1 MGTINSKPVPWGP
14 TLSAFFVLST
24 LLLLVMPRTHAGEA
38 DWTPLAAIRFGNIDA
53 IDAEDGDLAT
63 FMKSIRNDGR
73 FIPPLHTLVGPE
85 IRNTTF
91 YGLTYEGWLEGLLL
105 APPAPGPTQTLWV
118 FPVDNRDEYM
128 TQMAN
133 LGLSEYE
140 GMDGVTRLR
149 ELDADGNA
157 HTWFME
163 WLPGNVAIFG
173 GSRDAVA
180 ATRRIYAENVAA
192 RGLLHHAGGQY
203 VEPDAMLRLF
213 PGRVASWQ
221 DHEFGQY
228 WWRDSI
234 GKLTDDLV
242 AYWGPNPARERLLRS
257 LAERFVLWPRNFESL
272 DLSLWFER
280 EGIEWRMA
288 VRGESG
294 FTGRGQLATLR
305 QTPERAGLAYAVPF
319 TPARFADLGDRLGA
333 FLLGA
338 AGGVV
343 SQEVRAAATT
353 LWAALA
359 DAGLREATQCWIAP
373 PPGRPELGAARLLV
387 SDWAAPDRLS
397 GALQALEALIEPGT
411 PVAYA
416 LGQMGLV
423 AAMSTYGDDPDAKI
437 LRIDPANGS
446 PEAEPYYH
454 GGLVLRRSGS
464 RVVMVAGSGR
474 ADADQMRAVMAYRTA
489 LADETLAYDGPGQGD
504 VRLAFSRMGEGGATF
519 LAIFHPVRFLQL
531 CLVEAADWRPRSP
544 DQHEPLSTQLAR
556 EMLEYGAGRAWTA
569 AGEADPGQYTISGG
583 IPWQSLA
590 RISAALGITES
601 ISMDGNGE

>member
-1 MGTINSKPVPWGP
+1 MSVTIGTKRGRVLPLVPVVLFLA
-14 TLSAFFVLST
+14 LSVTA
-24 LLLLVMPRTHAGEA
+24 RAGDA

-91 YGLTYEGWLEGLLL
+91 YGLTYEGWLEGLVL
-105 APPAPGPTQTLWV
+105 APPTPGPTQNLWI

-157 HTWFME
+157 HTWYME

-180 ATRRIYAENVAA
+180 ATRRIYAENIAA

-203 VEPDAMLRLF
+203 VEPDVMLRFF
-213 PGRVASWQ
+213 PARVASWQ
-221 DHEFGQY
+221 DSEFGQY
-228 WWRDSI
+228 WWRNKV

-242 AYWGPNPARERLLRS
+242 AFWSPNPARERLLRS

-288 VRGESG
+288 VRGETD

-305 QTPERAGLAYAVPF
+305 QTPERVGLAYAVPV
-319 TPARFADLGDRLGA
+319 TPARFAQIGERLGA

-343 SQEVRAAATT
+343 SQEVRVAATD

-359 DAGLREATQCWIAP
+359 EGGLREAIACWVAP
-373 PPGRPELGAARLLV
+373 PPGRPELGAARMLI
-387 SDWAAPDRLS
+387 SEWATPERLAES
-397 GALQALEALIEPGT
+397 LQAIETMIQPGT
-411 PVAYA
+411 PVAYT
-416 LGQMGLV
+416 LGQMGL
-423 AAMSTYGDDPDAKI
+423 AASLESYGGDPDAKI
-437 LRIDPANGS
+437 LRIVPAGGE
-446 PEAEPYYH
+446 PESEPYYD

-464 RVVMVAGSGR
+464 RVVLVAGSGR
-474 ADADQMRAVMAYRTA
+474 ADADQMRAVMAYRAA
-489 LADETLAYDGPGQGD
+489 LADDTLAYDGPGRGD
-504 VRLAFSRMGEGGATF
+504 VRLAFTRMGEGGATF
-519 LAIFHPVRFLQL
+519 LSVFHPVRFLQL

-569 AGEADPGQYTISGG
+569 GGEADPGRYIITGG

-590 RISAALGITES
+590 RVSAALGITES
-601 ISMDGNGE
+601 ISMDGIGE